1 MGLAR
6 FHVAEYNFGLAR
18 APFDSAEMAEFVA
31 QLTSVNEIAERSP
44 GFVWRE
50 QTNNGNAII
59 TRSVWESVDDLSAF
73 VYRSGHLEVLRRRRE
88 WFEPVHPHMVLW
100 WTPIGGVPSVA
111 EAEDRL
117 AHLREHGPSP
127 RAFTFKQ
134 RFVPGDSLAL
144 RPTSVSG
151 ASTQERRNQ
160 AADRFP
166 FSMH

>member
-1 MGLAR
+1 MNGAIAQSQ
-6 FHVAEYNFGLAR
+6 VGK

-31 QLTSVNEIAERSP
+31 QLPSINEIAERSP

-50 QTNNGNAII
+50 QTNNG
-59 TRSVWESVDDLSAF
+59 TRSLLG
-73 VYRSGHLEVLRRRRE
+73 RSGNRWMTFRHLSTGAAILRCCATGADNRRE

-100 WTPIGGVPSVA
+100 WIPIGGVPSVA

-134 RFVPGDSLAL
+134 RFVPGT
-144 RPTSVSG
+144 R
-151 ASTQERRNQ
+151 
-160 AADRFP
+160 
-166 FSMH
+166 